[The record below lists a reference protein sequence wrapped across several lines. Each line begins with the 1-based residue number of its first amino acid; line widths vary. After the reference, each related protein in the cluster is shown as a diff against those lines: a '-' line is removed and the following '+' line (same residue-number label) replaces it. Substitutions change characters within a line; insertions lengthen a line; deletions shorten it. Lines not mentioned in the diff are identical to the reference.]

1 MEQPPK
7 KKIKYICLVCDQ
19 IFDRSQRLQAH
30 QKRCDFCDEIFCG
43 VKNYNDHRRHTH
55 AINPTRCSTCFK
67 DFPSNRDL
75 KIHQKNAS
83 IIDCSICD
91 LKFCH
96 QTDYNSHQRIVHNLN
111 PLQCSTCTKNFS
123 SRQCLEDHQ
132 KNAIA
137 QDCDLC
143 EQRFCHRADYNTHQR
158 IVHNLNPL
166 QCSTCTKKFS
176 SRQCLEDHQKNA
188 IVQDCDLCEQRFCR
202 QADYNRHRIVEHCGG
217 GVDNSK
223 DEEYESILMQKIF
236 AANVKLDNDK
246 DYEHIVQ
253 INKSNIEDKVLDRK
267 MYMTVNK
274 ELTADFTY
282 KDLKDIIVQA
292 VEKYKTVMK
301 FNIGF
306 GIVLKN
312 VNTSEYRY
320 YYVSTNHMLFNRAK
334 TINTLSDV
342 NAIIKEIYDMNIS
355 EHYYML
361 RPSSGWSLV
370 KITNVFFKL
379 FNLYL
384 PLG

>member
-19 IFDRSQRLQAH
+19 VFDRSQRLHAH
-30 QKRCDFCDEIFCG
+30 QKQCDISDKVFCG
-43 VKNYNDHRRHTH
+43 VKNFNDHRRHTH

-67 DFPSNRDL
+67 EFPSNRDL

-83 IIDCSICD
+83 IIDCSICEK
-91 LKFCH
+91 KFCH
-96 QTDYNSHQRIVHNLN
+96 Q
-111 PLQCSTCTKNFS
+111 
-123 SRQCLEDHQ
+123 
-132 KNAIA
+132 
-137 QDCDLC
+137 
-143 EQRFCHRADYNTHQR
+143 ADYN
-158 IVHNLNPL
+158 
-166 QCSTCTKKFS
+166 K
-176 SRQCLEDHQKNA
+176 
-188 IVQDCDLCEQRFCR
+188 
-202 QADYNRHRIVEHCGG
+202 HRIVEHCGG
-217 GVDNSK
+217 GADNSE
-223 DEEYESILMQKIF
+223 DEEYESILTQKIF
-236 AANVKLDNDK
+236 AANVGLDNDE
-246 DYEHIVQ
+246 DYKHVVQ
-253 INKSNIEDKVLDRK
+253 INKPNIEDKVVDRK
-267 MYMTVNK
+267 IYMTVNK

-292 VEKYKTVMK
+292 VGKYKTVMK
-301 FNIGF
+301 FYIGF

-320 YYVSTNHMLFNRAK
+320 YYVSSNHMLFNRAK

-342 NAIIKEIYDMNIS
+342 NDIIKEIYDMNIS

-379 FNLYL
+379 FNLYH